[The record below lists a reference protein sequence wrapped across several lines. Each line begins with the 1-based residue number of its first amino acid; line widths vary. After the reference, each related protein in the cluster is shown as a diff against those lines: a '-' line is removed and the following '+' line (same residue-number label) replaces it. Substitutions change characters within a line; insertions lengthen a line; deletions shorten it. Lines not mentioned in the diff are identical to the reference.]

1 MLDRGSAPRRPRSP
15 ALRRALRRQNE
26 AGAALFVV
34 AVTLALLAA
43 MGVYGLSATALDV
56 RSAGHNREAM
66 AGQNVAQHTMLLTA
80 ETLSPSKAQGI
91 ISGMYGPNATTNC
104 RTAKKKAAVGVSS
117 QYNNAEACTRLT
129 PKRLQLLA
137 TGAVPTSADCAAL
150 PNKIGFGSG
159 AGYQFQCDSFGR
171 DGTGAPLTLVPEVQV
186 EITNPVAVSMPG
198 FQASDMN
205 NQQKQFAALTVTVFT
220 EMSDPTLPN
229 EPPKMAVLGRG
240 RIIVGAASLDEFR

>member
-1 MLDRGSAPRRPRSP
+1 MLDRRRPPRSL
-15 ALRRALRRQNE
+15 ALRRALRRRKE

-66 AGQNVAQHTMLLTA
+66 TGQNVAQHTMLLTA

-91 ISGMYGPNATTNC
+91 ISGMYGPNATSNC
-104 RTAKKKAAVGVSS
+104 RTAKRKATAGVSS

-129 PKRLQLLA
+129 PQRLQLLA
-137 TGAVPTSADCAAL
+137 TGVVPTTADCTAHPGA
-150 PNKIGFGSG
+150 IGFGSG
-159 AGYQFQCDSFGR
+159 QGYQFQCDSFGK
-171 DGTGAPLTLVPEVQV
+171 DPLGNPLPLVPNVQV

-198 FQASDMN
+198 FQSSDTN

-220 EMSDPTLPN
+220 EMKEPN

-240 RIIVGAASLDEFR
+240 RIIVGPASLDEFR

>member
-1 MLDRGSAPRRPRSP
+1 MSTRRSHSL
-15 ALRRALRRQNE
+15 ALRRAARRRKE
-26 AGAALFVV
+26 AGAAMFVV

-66 AGQNVAQHTMLLTA
+66 AGQNVAQHAMLLTA

-91 ISGMYGPNATTNC
+91 INGMYGPNATNDC
-104 RTAKKKAAVGVSS
+104 KTARKKTVLGASS
-117 QYNNAEACTRLT
+117 QFNNAEACTRLT
-129 PKRLQLLA
+129 PQRLQLLA
-137 TGAVPTSADCAAL
+137 TGTVSTTADCSAH
-150 PNKIGFGSG
+150 PNQIGYGTG
-159 AGYQFQCDSFGR
+159 QGYQFQCDSFGK
-171 DGTGAPLTLVPEVQV
+171 DPAGNPLPLIPNVQV

-220 EMSDPTLPN
+220 EMKEPN
-229 EPPKMAVLGRG
+229 EPPRMAVLGRS
-240 RIIVGAASLDEFR
+240 RIIVGPASLEEFR

>member
-1 MLDRGSAPRRPRSP
+1 MSPRRSP
-15 ALRRALRRQNE
+15 SLAVRRAHRRRKE
-26 AGAALFVV
+26 AGAAMFVV

-66 AGQNVAQHTMLLTA
+66 AGQNVAQHAMLLTA

-91 ISGMYGPNATTNC
+91 INGMYGPNATN
-104 RTAKKKAAVGVSS
+104 
-117 QYNNAEACTRLT
+117 EACTRLT
-129 PKRLQLLA
+129 PQRLQLLA
-137 TGAVPTSADCAAL
+137 TGTVSTTADCSAH
-150 PNKIGFGSG
+150 PNQIGYGTG
-159 AGYQFQCDSFGR
+159 QGYQFQCDSFGK
-171 DGTGAPLTLVPEVQV
+171 DPAGNPLPLIPNVQV

-220 EMSDPTLPN
+220 EMKEPN
-229 EPPKMAVLGRG
+229 EPPRMAVLGRS
-240 RIIVGAASLDEFR
+240 RIIVGPASLEEFR

>member
-1 MLDRGSAPRRPRSP
+1 MLYRRRSSRRPRSL
-15 ALRRALRRQNE
+15 ALRRALRRRKE

-91 ISGMYGPNATTNC
+91 ISGMYGPNATTDC
-104 RTAKKKAAVGVSS
+104 RTAKQKATAGVSS

-129 PKRLQLLA
+129 PQRLQLLA
-137 TGAVPTSADCAAL
+137 TGTVPTSADCVAHPGAV
-150 PNKIGFGSG
+150 GFGSG
-159 AGYQFQCDSFGR
+159 QGYQFQCDSFGK
-171 DGTGAPLTLVPEVQV
+171 DPAGNPIPLIPNVQV
-186 EITNPVAVSMPG
+186 EISNPVAVSMPG
-198 FQASDMN
+198 FQSSDMN

-220 EMSDPTLPN
+220 EMKEPN
-229 EPPKMAVLGRG
+229 EPPKMAVVGRG
-240 RIIVGAASLDEFR
+240 HIIVGPASLDEFR

>member
-1 MLDRGSAPRRPRSP
+1 MFSRRSHSRPRSP
-15 ALRRALRRQNE
+15 ALRRALRRRNE

-91 ISGMYGPNATTNC
+91 ISGMYGPNATNDC
-104 RTAKKKAAVGVSS
+104 RTAKRKASPGVSS
-117 QYNNAEACTRLT
+117 QFNNAEACTRLT
-129 PKRLQLLA
+129 PQRLQLLA
-137 TGAVPTSADCAAL
+137 TGAVSTTADCAAH
-150 PNKIGFGSG
+150 PGQIGYGSG
-159 AGYQFQCDSFGR
+159 QGYQFQCDSFGK
-171 DGTGAPLTLVPEVQV
+171 DPTGTPLTLIPNVQV
-186 EITNPVAVSMPG
+186 EISNPVAVGMPG
-198 FQASDMN
+198 FQSSDMN

-220 EMSDPTLPN
+220 EMKEPN

-240 RIIVGAASLDEFR
+240 RIIVGPASLDEFR